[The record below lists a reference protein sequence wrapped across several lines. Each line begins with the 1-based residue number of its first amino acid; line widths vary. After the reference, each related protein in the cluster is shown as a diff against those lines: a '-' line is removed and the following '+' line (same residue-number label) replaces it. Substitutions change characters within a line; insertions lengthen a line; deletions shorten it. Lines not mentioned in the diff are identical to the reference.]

1 MLEDCHLT
9 VGFSE
14 KDSDGILPTLNSK
27 LHLMGVISF
36 RRNVER
42 LVYVHGTSDGLEI
55 EVIG

>member
-14 KDSDGILPTLNSK
+14 EDSDGILPTLDSK

>member
-1 MLEDCHLT
+1 MLEDSHLT

-14 KDSDGILPTLNSK
+14 EDSDGILPSLNSK

>member
-14 KDSDGILPTLNSK
+14 EDSDGILPTLNSK

>member
-1 MLEDCHLT
+1 LLEDCHLT

-14 KDSDGILPTLNSK
+14 EDSDGILPTLDSK